1 MDQAKTGKLIA
12 KLRRAQGMTQEMLGE
27 QLGVTNKTVSR
38 WENGT
43 YMPDIDKLLALSEVL
58 HISVNELL
66 SGECAADAAAFTACA
81 EKNIKEVLQKST
93 VFSLKE
99 RIAYFCGK
107 WLREHVLL
115 LLFSMAGFCAAVF
128 YAIWIAKTVLWI
140 LGVFIGGCIVFLY
153 LRNQMMIYV
162 ERHAF
167 DGTSDDMTECLT
179 RKRLIRDSE
188 KE

>member
-1 MDQAKTGKLIA
+1 MNQVKTGKLIA

-43 YMPDIDKLLALSEVL
+43 YMPDIDKLLTLSDVL

-66 SGECAADAAAFTACA
+66 CGECAADAAAFTACA
-81 EKNIKEVLQKST
+81 EENIKEVLQKST
-93 VFSLKE
+93 VYSLKE
-99 RIAYFCGK
+99 RIAYFRGK

-115 LLFSMAGFCAAVF
+115 LVFSIVGFCAAVF
-128 YAIWIAKTVLWI
+128 YAVWIAKTVLWI
-140 LGVFIGGCIVFLY
+140 WGVFVGGCLLYIY

-162 ERHAF
+162 EHHAF
-167 DGTSDDMTECLT
+167 DGTSD
-179 RKRLIRDSE
+179 RGAVGR
-188 KE
+188 